1 LWANVV
7 DYKQDEG
14 QAYGLDSAFCFSP
27 EYLFIVHSTR
37 KRMEQLSHVSLA
49 SVLLATLV
57 SGQATQIVSSVS
69 SSAPQ
74 VDLGYV
80 KYQGYENSTA
90 GIKYFRGLQYATD
103 NTLKFPS

>member
-1 LWANVV
+1 
-7 DYKQDEG
+7 
-14 QAYGLDSAFCFSP
+14 
-27 EYLFIVHSTR
+27 
-37 KRMEQLSHVSLA
+37 MEQLSHMSLA

-90 GIKYFRGLQYATD
+90 GIKYFRGLQYASDHSHTKVPKLMAIKICRRPVRAAALAKAET
-103 NTLKFPS
+103 NRNLQYIRHQ